1 MSNLLELNR
10 FFVNQKAKLIEL
22 TNEYK
27 ILDENGQEVGAI
39 RQEGQS
45 KLKKFAR
52 LISNVDQFLTHHLSV
67 YDSYGQKVVSLTRPA
82 KFLKSKVQVMDAAGQ
97 PVGVIEQQNVIGKI
111 RFGLMSAGGEALGAI
126 NAENWRAWN
135 FQIADAG
142 GAEVGRIT
150 KKWAG
155 VGKEMFTTADNYM
168 VEIDQSVTGSLRMLA
183 FAAAAGVDTALK
195 QDSR

>member
-52 LISNVDQFLTHHLSV
+52 LISNVDQFLTHHLGV

-82 KFLKSKVQVMDAAGQ
+82 KFLKSKVQVTDAAGQ

-168 VEIDQSVTGSLRMLA
+168 ISIASSPNETVNLLLL
-183 FAAAAGVDTALK
+183 AAGLAIDTVYK
-195 QDSR
+195 EQG